1 MNDSNINDL
10 MKAGQQVLE
19 QQKKENEKEK
29 SRTQAI
35 PDDIYAEFRDDEEV
49 EEQQSGNIEYQEPD
63 ILYKDLSDLVEGE
76 SISHDSEQPEF
87 SISNKPEAIFEGGPT
102 VAQIDEWKKQ
112 FDNEKIFHT
121 KVLNRHFVFRTLNR
135 YEYKQIVAIQDV
147 DALYR
152 EETICRTCVLWPYN
166 YNFKTMAVE
175 DSGYPSTLAA
185 IIMENSGFTDSY
197 DIEVL

>member
-63 ILYKDLSDLVEGE
+63 ILYKDLL
-76 SISHDSEQPEF
+76 
-87 SISNKPEAIFEGGPT
+87 
-102 VAQIDEWKKQ
+102 
-112 FDNEKIFHT
+112 
-121 KVLNRHFVFRTLNR
+121 L
-135 YEYKQIVAIQDV
+135 
-147 DALYR
+147 
-152 EETICRTCVLWPYN
+152 
-166 YNFKTMAVE
+166 
-175 DSGYPSTLAA
+175 
-185 IIMENSGFTDSY
+185 
-197 DIEVL
+197 